1 MSRREHLQK
10 LILRRLLFYGRA
22 TRPELVAL
30 TRCRAATVFE
40 AIDAL
45 KSSGMVV
52 EPERRGKKT
61 GRRAPELECNRDCA
75 GFLGLELTPTGVVG
89 VVTDSYGD
97 ATESREERFAV
108 TNADEARAGIERCV
122 AELRRSSGDKWALI
136 KGVGFAAPGVVD
148 IDRKVAVRA
157 PGIPGWE
164 DFAVGDWLAR
174 ECGVPAGVW
183 PAQLVKVHMEYV
195 TRLPEAPESLF
206 HLDTGHTVGGG
217 FIKGGRPFVGSSGQ
231 AMEIGHLVLD
241 KNGGV
246 CSCGNRGCLETL
258 ISRQGIAKLVRRAL
272 DDGVATELA
281 AEDLTIRRF
290 VECSHR
296 DKAARLIAE
305 EVSERIGDA
314 LAAVVALL
322 NPAMIVVSGELAG
335 LGDLLTDAIRR
346 TLERNCF
353 ADAVR
358 KLKVELSTL
367 EPEDTAR
374 GAAMMMRD
382 RIFGIEEQ

>member
-10 LILRRLLFYGRA
+10 LILRRLLFFGRA

-61 GRRAPELECNRDCA
+61 GRRAPELECNRECA
-75 GFLGLELTPTGVVG
+75 GFLGLELKRDGVIGVVI
-89 VVTDSYGD
+89 DSCGD
-97 ATESREERFAV
+97 AAESHEERFAV
-108 TNADEARAGIERCV
+108 TNADEARTGIERCV
-122 AELRRSSGDKWALI
+122 AELRRNCGDKWARI
-136 KGVGFAAPGVVD
+136 KGVGLADPWIVD

-157 PGIPGWE
+157 PGMTGW
-164 DFAVGDWLAR
+164 DNLAVGDWLSR
-174 ECGVPAGVW
+174 QCGVPAGVW
-183 PAQLVKVHMEYV
+183 PSQLVKVRMEYV

-206 HLDTGHTVGGG
+206 HLDTGRAVAGG
-217 FIKGGRPFVGSSGQ
+217 FIKGGQPFVGASGQ

-246 CSCGNRGCLETL
+246 CSCGRRGCLETL
-258 ISRQGIAKLVRRAL
+258 IGEQNIVKLARRAL
-272 DDGVATELA
+272 DDGIATELA
-281 AEDLTIRRF
+281 AEDLSLRRF
-290 VECSHR
+290 VELAHR

-305 EVSERIGDA
+305 EISEHIGDA
-314 LAAVVALL
+314 LAAVVTLL
-322 NPAMIVVSGELAG
+322 NPATIVVSGELAG
-335 LGDLLTDAIRR
+335 LGDLLTDTIRR